1 MDLEKLGNVN
11 ARLVRAREAYHQA
24 LIAEHQALEPGVR
37 DPNALDSRKPIR
49 ATKER
54 VRQAAAEYDDALAE
68 FIKFT
73 VTRRSA

>member
-1 MDLEKLGNVN
+1 VDLDKLGNVN

-24 LIAEHQALEPGVR
+24 LIAQHQAREAAAAAADGG
-37 DPNALDSRKPIR
+37 RKPVSS
-49 ATKER
+49 TEER
-54 VRQAAAEYDDALAE
+54 VRQAAEEYDDALAE